1 MCRGE
6 KFGTPGSIKIL
17 RLVFATF
24 EGIKRHYDS
33 SRASPHSFS
42 GFRPRNSGS
51 ISPLNFVL
59 LDPRPVFF
67 TRGAEADSIKAR
79 SASAA
84 RRSARA
90 AIRKSSE
97 ATEGTAVFCKPVSS
111 VSASSVCSLNIS
123 DSPWDR
129 TCAMF
134 LVASDPLPTPV
145 STPQLASSFRLAISS
160 ASGANRTPVTDAISN
175 ENGPASPPPPPPP
188 PRFQFRP
195 PYSRSFRVRAPSPVL
210 ARFSKTDSWECKP
223 SPTGQPARTEK
234 PATNPDTM
242 KAENVSRS

>member
-51 ISPLNFVL
+51 ISPLNCVL

-134 LVASDPLPTPV
+134 LVVSDPLPTPV

-175 ENGPASPPPPPPP
+175 ENGPASSTSPPP
-188 PRFQFRP
+188 PRHRDSYSDHLTRVHFVFVLHHPSSPGFQKPTRGNVNRHP
-195 PYSRSFRVRAPSPVL
+195 PASRREQKSLPQILIR
-210 ARFSKTDSWECKP
+210 
-223 SPTGQPARTEK
+223 
-234 PATNPDTM
+234 
-242 KAENVSRS
+242 